1 MLLELHVKNLAL
13 IEQADI
19 EFKKGLNILTG
30 ETGAGKSVII
40 GSINMALGGKAS
52 RDSIRQGAESAYIEL
67 LFSVE
72 EPEKVQA
79 LKALDVFP
87 DDSGLVIVSRKIM
100 ASRSTARV
108 NDETVTSGRLRQITS
123 LLLDIHGQHDHQ
135 SLLHKSKH
143 LEILDA
149 YLREETHS
157 IKEKISKEYHRF
169 QELGKRLEAFSMDRE
184 GRLREADFCRFEI
197 EEIEQ
202 AALRPGEEEELA
214 LEYRRFAYSRK
225 IMESLSAVYEA
236 VQGDAVSRAV
246 RELDGVYQYDEA
258 GLSDIKALLDDLESL
273 LGDAGREVAAY
284 MDERTFD
291 EERFRQT
298 EVRLD
303 QIRGLQAKYGGTI
316 EEILNTLSEKRK
328 RL

>member
-149 YLREETHS
+149 YVRPQTQPLKDQTRSQWERW
-157 IKEKISKEYHRF
+157 K
-169 QELGKRLEAFSMDRE
+169 AAE
-184 GRLREADFCRFEI
+184 GRLAELSMDEESRLREQDFLQFEINEI
-197 EEIEQ
+197 EE
-202 AALRPGEEEELA
+202 AALKP
-214 LEYRRFAYSRK
+214 
-225 IMESLSAVYEA
+225 
-236 VQGDAVSRAV
+236 
-246 RELDGVYQYDEA
+246 
-258 GLSDIKALLDDLESL
+258 
-273 LGDAGREVAAY
+273 
-284 MDERTFD
+284 
-291 EERFRQT
+291 
-298 EVRLD
+298 
-303 QIRGLQAKYGGTI
+303 
-316 EEILNTLSEKRK
+316 
-328 RL
+328 